1 MIQFNLCNN
10 DIIIILVLFI
20 VFCIF
25 LYMTNTTSKNEYF
38 ENITPLVT
46 SNEVKEKY
54 KTSFENFLKLFE
66 KHTTFLKQI
75 NNSYIDIINN
85 LNDNK
90 NIQSQLLS
98 IKKDL
103 DDLQKDLSNAE
114 EAKLDLNLDIDK
126 EFNSLYKNIKELFKT
141 HYLLFEEPSSEKDVE
156 EVEDWYTASITEET
170 TSSTITT
177 SSNENKCNKS
187 TKLKDAIG
195 DNNDLIKYFY
205 YNLNNKLDVI
215 EAKNI
220 GQLNLIKINI
230 DNIKS
235 ITNKLNFNETFKP
248 KLIGESTP
256 TEQSSLI
263 AQKNKGAFDFYYEII
278 NNMYNKN
285 SVNIFNIIDTHTKC
299 LGEDNYDNYKLV
311 KNNMDLQS
319 LNSSF
324 EELGGKFKYYVI
336 DEIFIKKI
344 NSTDDHFIKTKA
356 GLKLWQ
362 SFCENLKKLNKPN
375 KKNLILKKFNI
386 DLIEKKTKY
395 IKQLEDEIFNIQ
407 NEMNDKE
414 LQAYDIN
421 RIRTNDQAKKQY
433 EAIKKGIDNI
443 KNRNKIKINL
453 T

>member
-1 MIQFNLCNN
+1 
-10 DIIIILVLFI
+10 
-20 VFCIF
+20 
-25 LYMTNTTSKNEYF
+25 
-38 ENITPLVT
+38 
-46 SNEVKEKY
+46 
-54 KTSFENFLKLFE
+54 
-66 KHTTFLKQI
+66 
-75 NNSYIDIINN
+75 
-85 LNDNK
+85 
-90 NIQSQLLS
+90 
-98 IKKDL
+98 
-103 DDLQKDLSNAE
+103 
-114 EAKLDLNLDIDK
+114 
-126 EFNSLYKNIKELFKT
+126 
-141 HYLLFEEPSSEKDVE
+141 
-156 EVEDWYTASITEET
+156 
-170 TSSTITT
+170 
-177 SSNENKCNKS
+177 
-187 TKLKDAIG
+187 
-195 DNNDLIKYFY
+195 
-205 YNLNNKLDVI
+205 
-215 EAKNI
+215 
-220 GQLNLIKINI
+220 
-230 DNIKS
+230 
-235 ITNKLNFNETFKP
+235 
-248 KLIGESTP
+248 
-256 TEQSSLI
+256 
-263 AQKNKGAFDFYYEII
+263 
-278 NNMYNKN
+278 
-285 SVNIFNIIDTHTKC
+285 KC